1 MKGLK
6 YSRDKGIQI
15 KEMNQGKKDIHEE
28 RRKNIRF
35 KYEDQDGIGKIL
47 K

>member
-1 MKGLK
+1 MKGIK

-15 KEMNQGKKDIHEE
+15 TEMNYGKKDIHEE
-28 RRKNIRF
+28 RRKNNRF
-35 KYEDQDGIGKIL
+35 KYENQDGIGKIL

>member
-1 MKGLK
+1 MKGIK

-15 KEMNQGKKDIHEE
+15 TEMNYGKKDIH
-28 RRKNIRF
+28 
-35 KYEDQDGIGKIL
+35 EDQDGIGKIL